1 MRTWTTTTTV
11 GAGPVAVLDPTTGFP
26 GGAPHDLAAAPG
38 GSEVRASVALRP
50 RGGLVGRV
58 LAEATAGLLATGL
71 GPPGSPAVP
80 RHAVSRMAREALP
93 C

>member
-11 GAGPVAVLDPTTGFP
+11 GADPVAVLDPTTGC
-26 GGAPHDLAAAPG
+26 
-38 GSEVRASVALRP
+38 EVRASVGLRP
-50 RGGLVGRV
+50 RG
-58 LAEATAGLLATGL
+58 L
-71 GPPGSPAVP
+71 GPPASPAVP